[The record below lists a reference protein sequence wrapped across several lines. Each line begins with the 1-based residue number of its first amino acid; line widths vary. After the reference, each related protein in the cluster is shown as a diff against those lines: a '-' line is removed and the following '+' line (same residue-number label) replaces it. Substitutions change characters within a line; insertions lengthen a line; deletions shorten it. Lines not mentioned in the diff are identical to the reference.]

1 MAVQSIVNR
10 GETGTLGHATV
21 MTDPDVGTRMTDPQP
36 AIDLAQFEKP
46 ILLRQMTTA
55 DIPHIVDLQVRCFPD
70 MKPWTPA
77 QLSSHLTYFPEGQM
91 VVEVDGKVVGSASS
105 LILDFDAYEENHS
118 FKDISGEGTIRNH
131 DPEGKDLYGIEVMVD
146 PGYRSMKIGGRL
158 YQARKDLARRLGLKR
173 ILIAGR
179 MPGYHAMA
187 GKVTPSEY
195 VDKVTR
201 NEIDD
206 PVLWFQLRNGFVP
219 QHVLLNYLPS
229 DKESRGHAVLMEW
242 SNIDYQVT
250 PGRALRSSHPVRI
263 CVIQYQMRQIA
274 SFEDFQ
280 RQTQYFVDIA
290 SNNRS
295 DFAVFPE
302 LLTTQLLSMTP
313 ERDPGKAVRGLTK
326 YTTRY
331 LNHFREMAVKY
342 NINIV
347 AGSHIVEEGDRLRNI
362 SFLFRRDGTID
373 GQTKLHITP
382 NERRWWGIEPGD
394 GLRILDTDEGKI
406 AILVCYDVEFP
417 ELARIAVERGA
428 KILFVPYCTED
439 RQGHLR
445 VRYCAQA
452 RAVEN
457 QVYVVTAGTVGNLPE
472 VENMDVQ
479 YAQSAVFTPSDF
491 AFPRDGIAAEASPNV
506 ETVVIA
512 DVDLEVLRRSQRT
525 GSVRQLQDRR
535 KDLYQLTMREGQPL
549 SLLERRDVPP
559 AAPASPT

>member
-1 MAVQSIVNR
+1 MTTAGLGRKMSNDQDQSNTPP
-10 GETGTLGHATV
+10 GAN
-21 MTDPDVGTRMTDPQP
+21 P
-36 AIDLAQFEKP
+36 AIDLTTFEKP
-46 ILLRQMTTA
+46 IAIRPMTDR
-55 DIPHIVDLQVRCFPD
+55 DIERIIVLQQVCFPG
-70 MKPWTPA
+70 MKPWSPA
-77 QLSSHLTYFPEGQM
+77 QLANHLAVFPEGQL

-105 LILDFDAYEENHS
+105 LILDFDAYDETHS
-118 FKDISGEGTIRNH
+118 FRDISGEGTIRNH
-131 DPEGKDLYGIEVMVD
+131 DPDGKDLYGIEVMVD
-146 PGYRSMKIGGRL
+146 PEYRSMKIGARL
-158 YQARKDLARRLGLKR
+158 YQARKDLCRRLGLKR

-179 MPGYHAMA
+179 MPGYH
-187 GKVTPSEY
+187 KVADKMPPSEY
-195 VDKVTR
+195 IEKVAR

-206 PVLWFQLRNGFVP
+206 PVLWFQIRNGFVP
-219 QHVLLNYLPS
+219 QHVLANYLPG
-229 DKESRGHAVLMEW
+229 DKESCGHAVLMEW
-242 SNIDYQVT
+242 SNIDYQLT

-263 CVIQYQMRQIA
+263 CVIQYQMRQVH

-290 SNNRS
+290 SDNRC

-313 ERDPGKAVRGLTK
+313 ERDPGKAVRALSKHTEA
-326 YTTRY
+326 Y
-331 LNHFREMAVKY
+331 LAHFRDLAVRY
-342 NINIV
+342 NVNIV
-347 AGSHIVEEGDRLRNI
+347 AGSHIVEHGTRLRNV

-373 GQTKLHITP
+373 GQAKLHITP
-382 NERRWWGIEPGD
+382 NERRWWGIEAGE
-394 GLRILDTDEGKI
+394 GLRIIDTDEGKI

-417 ELARIAVERGA
+417 ELARVAVERGA

-479 YAQSAVFTPSDF
+479 YAQSAVLTPSDF

-512 DVDLEVLRRSQRT
+512 DLDLEVLRRSQRT

-535 KDLYQLTMREGQPL
+535 KDLYQLTMRE
-549 SLLERRDVPP
+549 DVPGP
-559 AAPASPT
+559 LQDRREPGSGDGPPASP

>member
-1 MAVQSIVNR
+1 
-10 GETGTLGHATV
+10 
-21 MTDPDVGTRMTDPQP
+21 MTDPLVDRRMPDPQP
-36 AIDLAQFEKP
+36 AIDLTKFEKP
-46 ILLRQMTTA
+46 ILLRQMTET
-55 DIPHIVDLQVRCFPD
+55 DIPRIIELQTRCFPD
-70 MKPWTPA
+70 MKPWTPS
-77 QLSSHLTYFPEGQM
+77 QLSSHLGHFPDGQL

-146 PGYRSMKIGGRL
+146 PAYRSMKIGARL

-179 MPGYHAMA
+179 MPGYHKMA
-187 GKVTPSEY
+187 GKVTPAEY

-219 QHVLLNYLPS
+219 QHVLHNYLPS
-229 DKESRGHAVLMEW
+229 DKESAGHAVLMEW

-274 SFEDFQ
+274 SFAEFQ
-280 RQTQYFVDIA
+280 RQTAYFVDIA
-290 SNNRS
+290 SNNKS

-326 YTTRY
+326 YTTQY
-331 LNHFREMAVKY
+331 LSHFRDLAVKY
-342 NINIV
+342 NINII
-347 AGSHIVEEGDRLRNI
+347 AGSHIVEEGGRLRNI

-373 GQTKLHITP
+373 GQSKLHITP
-382 NERRWWGIEPGD
+382 NERRWWGIEAGD
-394 GLRILDTDEGKI
+394 GLRILETDEGKI

-417 ELARIAVERGA
+417 ELARVAVERGA

-491 AFPRDGIAAEASPNV
+491 AFPRDGIAAEASANV
-506 ETVVIA
+506 ETVIIA

-549 SLLERRDVPP
+549 SVLERRDAPTGPP
-559 AAPASPT
+559 ST